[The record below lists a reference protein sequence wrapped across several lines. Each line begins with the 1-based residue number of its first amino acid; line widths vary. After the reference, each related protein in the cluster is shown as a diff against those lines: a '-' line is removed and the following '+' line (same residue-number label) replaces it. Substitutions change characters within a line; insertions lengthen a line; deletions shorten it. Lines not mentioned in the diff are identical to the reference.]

1 MVLAWLWFYPAW
13 YFPVSDNTLKCCSWG
28 EASCLA
34 VTVCINVDQSYNLNG
49 QASISQQVDVE
60 WTTINFKI
68 FFLYMQFKSAVL
80 NVYKRRC
87 SVHVLVCV
95 IWIQNTIWN
104 IILIGFFYLFTIGL
118 VSFWQKQVRLSY
130 IHIFL
135 LKCIRWPHFPLKGQ
149 TCPWCD
155 YLSENI
161 YFGKHLRRDW
171 LH

>member
-1 MVLAWLWFYPAW
+1 
-13 YFPVSDNTLKCCSWG
+13 
-28 EASCLA
+28 
-34 VTVCINVDQSYNLNG
+34 
-49 QASISQQVDVE
+49 
-60 WTTINFKI
+60 
-68 FFLYMQFKSAVL
+68 MQFKSAVL

-104 IILIGFFYLFTIGL
+104 IILIVFFYLFTTGL

-130 IHIFL
+130 IHIFV

-171 LH
+171 LHLKVLAIILIKIRNISPQIPEECLIRGLIVPGMNLVVLKSKKKPNQCD